1 MPAPVFLI
9 CSERS
14 GSNLVSSILGQHSEV
29 YAHPPYH
36 MGRDLLLKLHDVTIT
51 GGADEAVAALKD
63 NAIARVA
70 KYRGDEEANRLRE
83 WFATPDGLNPHEL
96 ARFVFLRMPE
106 EATGGYVFVKENN
119 LHEILFF
126 LLDCFPDARF
136 VFQVRDPRDYLLSA
150 LARRKR
156 WLGNKFGSVRQA
168 LNIWRDDQ
176 IGGLRAY
183 GLLGP
188 ERVHLQR
195 YEDLVA
201 DFDATVGALCEF
213 LDIEFDASMRDFH
226 QASSAQQLAVKGGP
240 RENLAKPIMADNF
253 RKYRKG
259 LSRGKIKIVEA
270 YVGDLMDRFGYPR
283 DYTGIASPS
292 TFSVV
297 RPQLSEP
304 LERFI
309 NGEMRAHYKGGNRRL
324 TQQMDK
330 HVKPLLAPL
339 WDDSA
344 D

>member
-1 MPAPVFLI
+1 MPAPIFLI

-14 GSNLVSSILGQHSEV
+14 GSNLISSILGQHTAV

-36 MGRDLLLKLHDVTIT
+36 MGRDLLLKLPDVTIT

-63 NAIARVA
+63 NAVARVE
-70 KYRGDEEANRLRE
+70 KYRGEAEAARLRD
-83 WFATPDGLNPHEL
+83 WFSSEQAMNPTAL
-96 ARFVFLRMPE
+96 ARFVFLEMPE
-106 EATGGYVFVKENN
+106 EATGQYVFVKENN
-119 LHEILFF
+119 LHELLFF
-126 LLDCFPDARF
+126 LIDCFPDARF

-156 WLGNKFGSVRQA
+156 WMGNKFGSVRQA
-168 LNIWRDDQ
+168 LNVWRDDQ
-176 IGGLRAY
+176 LGGLRAY

-188 ERVHLQR
+188 ERVHLHR

-201 DFDATVGALCEF
+201 DFETTVTSLCQF
-213 LDIEFDASMRDFH
+213 LDIEFDDDMRNFH
-226 QASSAQQLAVKGGP
+226 QAQSAQQLAVKGGP
-240 RENLAKPIMADNF
+240 RENLAKPIMSDNF

-283 DYTGIASPS
+283 DCTGIASPS
-292 TFSVV
+292 LFTVL

-304 LERFI
+304 IERFV

-324 TQQMDK
+324 SAQMDK
-330 HVKPLLAPL
+330 HVKPLLPPL
-339 WDDSA
+339 WSDGE
-344 D
+344 